1 MAQAV
6 AAGVADAVTVVEVL
20 GATVDAVFD
29 NSGYYA
35 VTATLLDHEA
45 DEQLIVA
52 DRTRALRNH
61 TGMRRPLAAGLV
73 GAVALT
79 GVQQLHGQ
87 AGRHPGFEWPDA
99 DAVYNSLLLT
109 PVIVEG
115 RCDAVLELCDTRV
128 NAFDPHDAELMGSVA
143 GMLASA
149 LMRAG
154 ALEESRHRAARLAV
168 GSAVAAALT
177 DAQSPAEA
185 LKSAASTVFANSSY
199 DLVAATIVLEDT
211 QEQLLVS
218 DLSRLGAEP
227 GGQRRPLHAGVVGAC
242 IRSREQILL
251 GDARTDPRFDWPHP
265 LPLNSLLVTPVV
277 VDDRCVAALEIWD
290 AHPDRFDRFD
300 AALMQHVSDHLA
312 AAWRSINLRD
322 ESERRAQRLELTLEV
337 TRGVAAA
344 SSPEGALAA
353 ATAALA
359 RSTAYETMAAVLA
372 DRVAGEQ
379 ILVAAYYP
387 DGELPA
393 GLRRPLGDGITG
405 FALERGSPLRI
416 DDVTECSNWQAWAWE
431 PTYRSALLMP
441 VVVDGTCV
449 ATLELGDHRPN
460 RFSDQDMVLM
470 ATAAEQVAASLR
482 RIGLGR
488 ESSRRADR
496 LALAAELARGIA

>member
-1 MAQAV
+1 
-6 AAGVADAVTVVEVL
+6 
-20 GATVDAVFD
+20 
-29 NSGYYA
+29 
-35 VTATLLDHEA
+35 
-45 DEQLIVA
+45 
-52 DRTRALRNH
+52 
-61 TGMRRPLAAGLV
+61 
-73 GAVALT
+73 
-79 GVQQLHGQ
+79 
-87 AGRHPGFEWPDA
+87 
-99 DAVYNSLLLT
+99 
-109 PVIVEG
+109 
-115 RCDAVLELCDTRV
+115 
-128 NAFDPHDAELMGSVA
+128 
-143 GMLASA
+143 
-149 LMRAG
+149 MRAG

-177 DAQSPAEA
+177 DARSPAEA
-185 LKSAASTVFANSSY
+185 LKSAATTVFANSSY

-227 GGQRRPLHAGVVGAC
+227 VSQRRPLHAGVVGAA
-242 IRSREQILL
+242 IQSREQILL
-251 GDARTDPRFDWPHP
+251 ADAQSDPRFDWSHP

-344 SSPEGALAA
+344 TSPEGALAA
-353 ATAALA
+353 AVARAGTLDRLRDDGGGAGRPGHRRADAGGLALPGRRRCRPACGGRSATASPASHSSRAA
-359 RSTAYETMAAVLA
+359 RCGSTTSTERS
-372 DRVAGEQ
+372 DW
-379 ILVAAYYP
+379 
-387 DGELPA
+387 
-393 GLRRPLGDGITG
+393 RP
-405 FALERGSPLRI
+405 
-416 DDVTECSNWQAWAWE
+416 WAWE
-431 PTYRSALLMP
+431 PNYRSVLLMP

-496 LALAAELARGIA
+496 LALAAELARGIAEAATVEQALDLAARTVFERVNYTSTVATLALHEAGEQLFVSDYNATTVQAWPGCGEG